1 MTASRLTRFVDLPG
15 GIDIRTA
22 LVRAQANA
30 EAYRGS
36 AMELIDQAIE
46 ALIAAGEDVDANTA
60 ARLAES
66 VRSLA
71 GMFQLATLEQ
81 SAASLCDLIRA
92 LIERGAWDTR
102 AVWINIR
109 ALKIIRQH
117 GDSENLQ
124 EVLEGLR
131 RLGAKAAAGRQP

>member
-22 LVRAQANA
+22 LMRAQANA

-36 AMELIDQAIE
+36 AMELIDQAID
-46 ALIAAGEDVDANTA
+46 ALMAAGEDVDASTA

-71 GMFQLATLEQ
+71 GMFELVTLEQ

-92 LIERGAWDTR
+92 LVERGAWDTR
-102 AVWINIR
+102 AVWVNIR

-131 RLGAKAAAGRQP
+131 RLGAKAAAARQP

>member
-131 RLGAKAAAGRQP
+131 RLGVKAAAGRQP

>member
-1 MTASRLTRFVDLPG
+1 MSSSRLTRFVDLPD
-15 GIDIRTA
+15 GIDVRTA
-22 LVRAQANA
+22 LLRAQENA
-30 EAYRGS
+30 EAYRES
-36 AMELIDQAIE
+36 AMELIDQAID
-46 ALIAAGEDVDANTA
+46 AMIAAGERIDAATA

-71 GMFQLATLEQ
+71 GMFELVTLEQ
-81 SAASLCDLIRA
+81 SAASLCGMIRA
-92 LIERGAWDTR
+92 LVERGAWDIK
-102 AVWINIR
+102 AIGVNIR

-131 RLGAKAAAGRQP
+131 RLGARAAGNRSA